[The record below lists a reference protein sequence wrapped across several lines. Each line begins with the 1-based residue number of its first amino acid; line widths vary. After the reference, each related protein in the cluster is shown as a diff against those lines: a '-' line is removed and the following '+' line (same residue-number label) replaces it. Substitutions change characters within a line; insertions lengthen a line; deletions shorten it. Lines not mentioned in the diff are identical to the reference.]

1 MVKGTEENANIVE
14 DAAIYFL
21 QLFLNVKIITLAHL
35 TNIRNLIG
43 PITNQQANKI
53 FESIKDIQHYAH
65 DEFEEYFSTIN
76 DKCNSTATKRWGNH
90 IVCQLPNEQPVDT
103 SLLQDFTVDTLSN
116 NNVIDKF
123 SMEYLKPTTS
133 SKASA
138 NGGAAE
144 KYNRLWLLKHVNNDL
159 IDSLIR
165 MLQSKK
171 SNTELQN
178 ELIEML
184 GFDKFEVV
192 QSILENREQI
202 VRKID
207 AEDKRAK
214 LMTKTLSQHENRPT
228 IASQVIVQSEHE
240 RNIKKQVRKDEKRLR
255 NILQQNDNGGGV
267 GGDACSDDYNDEEL
281 LLTKLRLNQQQSLLT
296 SAKRQPLFKDRAR
309 IMQQP
314 RIKYPYVF
322 DSEADAKS
330 HVGFIAGS
338 KLMLPETVQRSDNK
352 MYEEVKIPAQAAAL
366 SLPGISDVRVNVTT
380 LDDIGQ
386 IAFSGTK
393 QLNRIQ
399 SIVYPVA
406 YHSNENLLVCAP
418 TGAGKTNVAMLTI
431 VHAIRSHTDQGV
443 IHRDQFKIVYVA
455 PMKAL
460 ASEMV
465 ENFGKRLKPLGISV
479 RELTGDM
486 QLTRAEMQQ
495 TQMVVTTP
503 EKWDVVTRKG
513 AGDAAFISLVKLLI
527 IDEVHLLH
535 GDRGPVVEALV
546 ARTLRLVESSQSMIR
561 IVGLSATLP
570 NYIDVARFLR
580 VNPMVGLFFFDARF
594 RPVPLAQHFVG
605 VKSTKPLQQ
614 LSDMTTIC
622 YDKCLE
628 MLRDGHQVM
637 IFVHAR
643 NATIRTA
650 TVLKEMAQQKQQLA
664 MFMPEQAADYG
675 RAQSQM
681 AKSRNKQMVELFQ
694 CGFGVHHAGMLRTD
708 RSLIEK
714 YFSEGF
720 IKVLVCTA
728 TLAWGVNLPAHA
740 VIILGTEIYNAK
752 QGNFL

>member
-1 MVKGTEENANIVE
+1 MTA
-14 DAAIYFL
+14 
-21 QLFLNVKIITLAHL
+21 
-35 TNIRNLIG
+35 IRNLLG

-53 FESIKDIQHYAH
+53 FESIKDVKEYALDEC
-65 DEFEEYFSTIN
+65 DEFFRISNETNSLMP
-76 DKCNSTATKRWGNH
+76 KCWGSH

-103 SLLQDFTVDTLSN
+103 SLLQDFTIDTLTN
-116 NNVIDKF
+116 NNVVDQF
-123 SMEYLKPTTS
+123 SMQYSKPIES
-133 SKASA
+133 SKSSS
-138 NGGAAE
+138 NGGAE
-144 KYNRLWLLKHVNNDL
+144 KFNRSWLLKHVNNDL

-184 GFDKFEVV
+184 GFDKFEIV
-192 QSILENREQI
+192 QKMLENREKI
-202 VRKID
+202 VQKID
-207 AEDKRAK
+207 TDDKRAK
-214 LMTKTLSQHENRPT
+214 LMTKSLTQHENRPT
-228 IASQVIVQSEHE
+228 IASQVIVQSEFE
-240 RNIKKQVRKDEKRLR
+240 RNLKKQVRKDEKRLR
-255 NILQQNDNGGGV
+255 NIMQQNGSDNGATA
-267 GGDACSDDYNDEEL
+267 GGDDDEEC
-281 LLTKLRLNQQQSLLT
+281 LLTKLRLNQQQSLLS
-296 SAKRQPLFKDRAR
+296 SAKRQPLFKDRPTR
-309 IMQQP
+309 IMQQQP
-314 RIKYPYVF
+314 RVKYPYVF
-322 DSEADAKS
+322 DSDADAKS

-338 KLMLPETVQRSDNK
+338 KLMLPETVQRTDTK
-352 MYEEVKIPAQAAAL
+352 MYEEVKIPAQAPAL
-366 SLPGISDVRVNVTT
+366 SLPGISDARVNVTT

-465 ENFGKRLKPLGISV
+465 ENFGKRLKPLGIAV

-535 GDRGPVVEALV
+535 GERGPVVEALV

-580 VNPMVGLFFFDARF
+580 VNPMVGLFFFDTRF

-605 VKSTKPLQQ
+605 VKSNKPLQQ

-664 MFMPEQAADYG
+664 MFMPEQAGDYG

-708 RSLIEK
+708 RSMIEK
-714 YFSEGF
+714 YFAEGF

-740 VIILGTEIYNAK
+740 VIIHGTEIYNAK
-752 QGNFL
+752 QGNFFAFIFFFVASLI